1 MNQNA
6 IYICISWYTKICW
19 FPVKK
24 CCCQQNSRGVT
35 CDSYVFCIFFKQ
47 DIHYCRICV
56 TNFRDDWRQKGSPLC
71 AFLPPSPLPRLWAA
85 HKMPILN
92 RVKIS
97 RDLKVINTT
106 HVALGEKDNS
116 REVFV
121 PKIKLNTEILRL
133 FNYDNNSRCAISPL
147 IKTRISSTLPFL
159 SQINENEQPCW

>member
-1 MNQNA
+1 MQSISAFLDIPKFADFQWKNA
-6 IYICISWYTKICW
+6 AVSRTQGVWHVIHMFFLSSLSKIYIIAGYVWQILWTAGG
-19 FPVKK
+19 KK
-24 CCCQQNSRGVT
+24 APLFAP
-35 CDSYVFCIFFKQ
+35 FC
-47 DIHYCRICV
+47 
-56 TNFRDDWRQKGSPLC
+56 
-71 AFLPPSPLPRLWAA
+71 PSPPPRLWAA
-85 HKMPILN
+85 PKMPILN

-159 SQINENEQPCW
+159 SQINENEQPCL

>member
-56 TNFRDDWRQKGSPLC
+56 TDFRDGWGQKGSPLC
-71 AFLPPSPLPRLWAA
+71 AFFPPPPPSLWAA
-85 HKMPILN
+85 PKMSILN

-97 RDLKVINTT
+97 SDLKVINTT
-106 HVALGEKDNS
+106 HVVLGE
-116 REVFV
+116 
-121 PKIKLNTEILRL
+121 IKLNTEIIRL
-133 FNYDNNSRCAISPL
+133 FSYDNNSRCAISPL
-147 IKTRISSTLPFL
+147 IKRRISSTLPFL
-159 SQINENEQPCW
+159 SQINENEQPCL